1 MRGRNP
7 VEKVDGEHD
16 AGKCHASVLQRE
28 EGARAMVI
36 HVEGLAPSS
45 RIERATRAEPAIRLT
60 SGMEENLPPDMP
72 FVRTE

>member
-1 MRGRNP
+1 
-7 VEKVDGEHD
+7 
-16 AGKCHASVLQRE
+16 
-28 EGARAMVI
+28 MVI
-36 HVEGLAPSS
+36 HVEGLAPGS